1 MLEGVKSEFPIEVV
15 WEGGRR
21 YRGGPAGGPSL
32 MLDGDRKESGSPV
45 DSILVALGACSAIDV
60 VDILEKRRTPV
71 TSLRVAIE
79 FSRAPEPPRRVT
91 QADLRFIVATTSEAH
106 HVERAVELSFEKY
119 CSVSAS
125 LAPDIDLT
133 WSVEL
138 GSPGAEAVAG

>member
-1 MLEGVKSEFPIEVV
+1 MPEGVKSEFPIEVV

-21 YRGGPAGGPSL
+21 YRGGPLGGPAM
-32 MLDGDRKESGSPV
+32 MLDGDRKESASPV
-45 DSILVALGACSAIDV
+45 DSILVALSACSAIDV

-71 TSLRVAIE
+71 TSLRVAVE

-91 QADLRFIVATTSEAH
+91 QADLRFVIATASAAH

-133 WSVEL
+133 WSVDL
-138 GSPGAEAVAG
+138 RSPGEEAAAG